1 MTDEEF
7 LAALMLGWIGFN
19 TLPLARVRIDNSR
32 MPVGCGIYTLEV
44 SERLKKNLKK

>member
-19 TLPLARVRIDNSR
+19 TLVLDGLLHRGDEAPLLN
-32 MPVGCGIYTLEV
+32 
-44 SERLKKNLKK
+44 